1 MPSTVRRRNPGS
13 SSFPEMS
20 NSFVSARFQSA
31 FAIFFGPKLSRTAA
45 SVPFVGAEPSVCATF
60 TWNDA
65 VSPHL

>member
-1 MPSTVRRRNPGS
+1 
-13 SSFPEMS
+13 MS

-60 TWNDA
+60 TWKVA